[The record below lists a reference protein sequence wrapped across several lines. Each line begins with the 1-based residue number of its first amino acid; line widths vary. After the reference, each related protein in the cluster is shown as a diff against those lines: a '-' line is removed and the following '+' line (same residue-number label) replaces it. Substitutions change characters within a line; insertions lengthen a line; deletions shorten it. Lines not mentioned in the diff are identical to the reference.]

1 MRTEFNSK
9 TRFLAGVAAASLMA
23 GTAFADTTNV
33 SDSSRAAE
41 DMGVVQDNGSTNM
54 SSETTGGTVVSPD
67 KPRIADDAPS
77 AADIADRKDGEK
89 MTVDTQTEPGVA
101 TGPRS
106 KVAVGDPAMSDWTVD
121 DLVGKNV
128 LSATGKDVGEIDYVI
143 LHDGEVAG
151 VVGVGG
157 FLGIGEHDVAIPLS
171 QFDVTANGE
180 LQLDSRTEAEL
191 RNMPEV
197 DEDGISPLE
206 GDTVVGNL
214 S

>member
-1 MRTEFNSK
+1 MRTEFNTK

-41 DMGVVQDNGSTNM
+41 DMGVVQEDGSTNM

-77 AADIADRKDGEK
+77 AADIADRKDGEN

-128 LSATGKDVGEIDYVI
+128 LSSKGEDVGEIDYVI
-143 LHDGEVAG
+143 KRDGKVAG

-157 FLGIGEHDVAIPLS
+157 FLGIGEHDVAVPLS
-171 QFDVTANGE
+171 QFGLTPEGE
-180 LQLDSRTEAEL
+180 LQLDSKTEAQL
-191 RNMPEV
+191 RNMPDL
-197 DEDGISPLE
+197 DESGINPLE
-206 GDTVVGNL
+206 GDTRIGDL
-214 S
+214 G